1 MFLCEQK
8 GGSAGGSPA
17 KRLNSLATAIEK
29 DEAAGDRREKRLN
42 SLATA
47 IEKDEAAGDRREKRL
62 NSLATANKKDEAAGG
77 SPAKRLARLAIAND
91 KTNAAISPQSNVA
104 QELDPHPRPLS
115 RQERGETRRRRN
127 KRKCALDYADAIAT
141 NGTVLNDRMSDPL
154 LSGVVPVTRAL
165 LADVGGTNVRF
176 AIADGA
182 TPEPLERVS
191 IRRYRV
197 ESFPTFAD
205 AARQYLVDIGADSV
219 DSDLADRGYVA
230 AGDASHNPGARP
242 THAVCAFAGP
252 VMGDEVRMTN
262 HAWTISMNELQ
273 RQLGFEEV
281 RAINDFAAM
290 AYSIALLGKADLQCI
305 GDISLPRFASKPEQ
319 NFVVL
324 GPGTGL
330 GVSALL
336 LRNGVIS
343 ALETEAGHVGF
354 APTGID
360 QQEILT
366 RVSARFG
373 RVSNE
378 RLLCGPGL
386 FNIYTAL
393 AEISGTAAE
402 SLTPEQIT
410 GRADDG
416 SCSICIRAVENF
428 CEMLGAVAGDMALAY
443 AGWDGVYLA
452 GGLTPALLP
461 WLRRGEFRR
470 RFDDKGR
477 YSRIVAGVPTMV
489 ITHDEPGLL
498 GAAACALIDAG
509 VDLTEIRG

>member
-1 MFLCEQK
+1 M
-8 GGSAGGSPA
+8 
-17 KRLNSLATAIEK
+17 
-29 DEAAGDRREKRLN
+29 
-42 SLATA
+42 
-47 IEKDEAAGDRREKRL
+47 
-62 NSLATANKKDEAAGG
+62 
-77 SPAKRLARLAIAND
+77 
-91 KTNAAISPQSNVA
+91 
-104 QELDPHPRPLS
+104 
-115 RQERGETRRRRN
+115 
-127 KRKCALDYADAIAT
+127 
-141 NGTVLNDRMSDPL
+141 
-154 LSGVVPVTRAL
+154 TRAL

-176 AIADGA
+176 AIADSA
-182 TPEPLERVS
+182 TPQPLDRAS
-191 IRRYRV
+191 IKRYRV
-197 ESFPTFAD
+197 ENFPTFAD
-205 AARQYLVDIGADSV
+205 AARQYLIDIGVDSV
-219 DSDLADRGYVA
+219 DGDLSDRGYVA
-230 AGDASHNPGARP
+230 AGEVPSEPGARP

-252 VMGDEVRMTN
+252 VMGDEVKMTN
-262 HAWTISMNELQ
+262 HAWTISMAELQ
-273 RQLGFEEV
+273 RQLGFEQV

-290 AYSIALLGKADLQCI
+290 AYSIALLGEGDVQRVGDVDLPA
-305 GDISLPRFASKPEQ
+305 LASKPRQ
-319 NFVVL
+319 TFVAL

-336 LRNGVIS
+336 LRDGVLS

-354 APTGID
+354 APNTVD
-360 QQEILT
+360 QQEILR

-386 FNIYTAL
+386 VNLYMAL
-393 AEISGTAAE
+393 AEMSGTSAE

-410 GRADDG
+410 KRADDG
-416 SCSICIRAVENF
+416 SCPICIRAMEHF

-477 YSRIVAGVPTMV
+477 YSRIVAAVPTVV

-498 GAAACALIDAG
+498 GAAACAMIDAG
-509 VDLTEIRG
+509 VDLAERRA